1 MDPDEVVRR
10 RLAAQLLRGPG
21 LASPEDVVWH
31 LLAVQAQEFPYA
43 RWSLAQRTR
52 LAGADPVTAGD
63 VEQAVAEGRILRTHI
78 LRPTW
83 HFVHRD
89 DLRWL
94 MALSAPRLH
103 QGNDTTY
110 RRVGIDAATAARST
124 QLLADAVRGGRHLT
138 RDQLAARLQDA
149 GFEAVGLRLAYL
161 IMYAEVSSVLVSG
174 APVRSPGGALK
185 QTYALFDER
194 VPPGPATP
202 ITRDEALGRLARR
215 YFTSRGPATVKDCA
229 GWSGLTATDVRRG
242 VQAAQE
248 ADPDALAAMVVD
260 GVAYYFDGG
269 TGRAEAGTG
278 GTGAENGRAGG
289 AEEGA
294 GGTGA
299 ENGRAG
305 GTEEGAGRART
316 EAGTAASLTAPVP
329 RIDLIQCYDEY
340 IMGYFPTRHY
350 LGGTAPAYPTAG
362 EPLHVVL
369 LDGRMAGCWRHTM
382 FPGRCELDIRLSGA
396 GDLSDPARARAVEGA
411 VQDAVDR
418 YGSFLGLPTVQVRSG
433 AKLEGHI

>member
-1 MDPDEVVRR
+1 MDPDEIVRR
-10 RLAAQLLRGPG
+10 RLSAQLLRGPG
-21 LASPEDVVWH
+21 PASPDDVVRH

-52 LAGADPVTAGD
+52 LPGADRVTAGD

-110 RRVGIDAATAARST
+110 RRVGIDAATAESST
-124 QLLADAVRGGRHLT
+124 QLLADAVRGGQHLT
-138 RDQLAARLQDA
+138 RDQLAVRLQDA

-185 QTYALFDER
+185 QTYALFNER
-194 VPPGPATP
+194 VPNAQATP
-202 ITRDEALGRLARR
+202 ITREEALGRLARR

-229 GWSGLTATDVRRG
+229 GWSGLTATDVRHG
-242 VQAAQE
+242 VQVAQE
-248 ADPDALAAMVVD
+248 AEPDALATTVVD
-260 GVAYYFDGG
+260 GLTYYFD
-269 TGRAEAGTG
+269 AGTG
-278 GTGAENGRAGG
+278 GTGSGNA
-289 AEEGA
+289 
-294 GGTGA
+294 
-299 ENGRAG
+299 
-305 GTEEGAGRART
+305 TEHS
-316 EAGTAASLTAPVP
+316 GTAAAPSAFAAAPAP

-340 IMGYFPTRHY
+340 IMGYFPTRHHM
-350 LGGTAPAYPTAG
+350 GGTAPAYPTAG
-362 EPLHVVL
+362 DPVHVVL
-369 LDGRMAGCWRHTM
+369 LDERMAGSWRHTM

-396 GDLSDPARARAVEGA
+396 VDRPQDPARARAVEGA
-411 VQDAVDR
+411 VQDAVER
-418 YGSFLGLPTVQVRSG
+418 YGAFLGVPTVLVRSG
-433 AKLEGHI
+433 VKLEGHI